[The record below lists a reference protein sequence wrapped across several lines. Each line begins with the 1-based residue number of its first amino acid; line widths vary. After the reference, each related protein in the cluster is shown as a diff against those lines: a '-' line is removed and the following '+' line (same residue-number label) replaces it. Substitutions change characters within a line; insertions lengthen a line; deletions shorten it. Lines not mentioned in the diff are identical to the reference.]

1 MNSPSPSSQT
11 TDPPTHN
18 RASFYG
24 ASMILFSSILE
35 CVLGKFVR
43 EPLPPTCSRSPE
55 SVASSIVTKILN
67 AEDPYMLY
75 KQLDEEVSTKSWS
88 DAIARATLR
97 GLENAI
103 KAGAEMARAAA
114 DAAARSKD
122 AAIEFATDHPVYA
135 TLIALGILALLTPW
149 ALEIIGFGDLGPIE
163 GSFAAAWQR
172 QYAGYVPKRALFGY
186 FQRLGM
192 KWHWTV

>member
-1 MNSPSPSSQT
+1 MRSRQV
-11 TDPPTHN
+11 
-18 RASFYG
+18 G
-24 ASMILFSSILE
+24 E
-35 CVLGKFVR
+35 

>member
-1 MNSPSPSSQT
+1 
-11 TDPPTHN
+11 
-18 RASFYG
+18 
-24 ASMILFSSILE
+24 MIPFSSILE
-35 CVLGKFVR
+35 CVLGKLAR
-43 EPLPPTCSRSPE
+43 EPLPPTSSRSPE

-67 AEDPYMLY
+67 AEEPYELH
-75 KQLDEEVSTKSWS
+75 KQLNEEISTNGWS
-88 DAIARATLR
+88 DAIARATLH

-103 KAGAEMARAAA
+103 RAGAEMARAAA
-114 DAAARSKD
+114 DAAAQSKD
-122 AAIEFATDHPVYA
+122 AAFDFVTDHPVYA

-172 QYAGYVPKRALFGY
+172 QYAGYVPKKALFGY

-192 KWHWTV
+192 KWHWVV

>member
-1 MNSPSPSSQT
+1 M
-11 TDPPTHN
+11 
-18 RASFYG
+18 
-24 ASMILFSSILE
+24 LFNSILE
-35 CVLGKFVR
+35 CVLGKLVR
-43 EPLPPTCSRSPE
+43 EPLPPTSSRSPE

-67 AEDPYMLY
+67 AEDPYLLH
-75 KQLDEEVSTKSWS
+75 KQLSEEISANGWS

-97 GLENAI
+97 GLENAVR
-103 KAGAEMARAAA
+103 AGAEMARAAA
-114 DAAARSKD
+114 DAAAQSKD
-122 AAIEFATDHPVYA
+122 AAIDFATDHPVYA

-172 QYAGYVPKRALFGY
+172 QYAGYVPKKAFFGY

-192 KWHWTV
+192 KWHWVV